1 MNSIWKK
8 KPENN
13 ANKTDIAVMDKEK
26 TRLLIEGKVCG
37 IGYRL
42 ISNRWKTKQDKY
54 RELRLGI
61 KHQYPDYKVN

>member
-1 MNSIWKK
+1 MEK
-8 KPENN
+8 KPKSN
-13 ANKTDIAVMDKEK
+13 ANMVDIAVMDKEE

-54 RELRLGI
+54 RELRLCI